1 MKLKEIIRSIIEL
14 IFPIIC
20 TFIFYKF
27 IDDLVILSIMS
38 NDDDKLTLLVSM
50 YSIFTG
56 FIITTMAIFTT
67 SNSKA
72 LINISKEKKTGLLVF
87 YFALTLG
94 TSILVLVISIFKIEL
109 KVFKF
114 ILAMSL
120 GALIQ
125 YIYVIVSIMY
135 VTLISMHDIEEEDKK
150 NNKERIDA
158 LKAINQKLEMIY
170 RKEV

>member
-1 MKLKEIIRSIIEL
+1 MKFKVIIRNIIEF

-20 TFIFYKF
+20 IFIFYKF
-27 IDDLVILSIMS
+27 IDDSVISSIMS
-38 NDDDKLTLLVSM
+38 NKDDKLTLLVSM

-72 LINISKEKKTGLLVF
+72 LINISKEKKTGLLVS

-109 KVFKF
+109 KFFKL

-125 YIYVIVSIMY
+125 YIYVILSIMY
-135 VTLISMHDIEEEDKK
+135 VTLNSMYDMEEEDKK
-150 NNKERIDA
+150 NNKERIDT

-170 RKEV
+170 RKEI

>member
-1 MKLKEIIRSIIEL
+1 MKFKEIRRSIIEL

-38 NDDDKLTLLVSM
+38 NEDDKLTLLVSM

-72 LINISKEKKTGLLVF
+72 LINISKEKKNRIIGFLFCTNFRNFNFSFSNFNLQDR
-87 YFALTLG
+87 T
-94 TSILVLVISIFKIEL
+94 
-109 KVFKF
+109 
-114 ILAMSL
+114 
-120 GALIQ
+120 
-125 YIYVIVSIMY
+125 
-135 VTLISMHDIEEEDKK
+135 K
-150 NNKERIDA
+150 NF
-158 LKAINQKLEMIY
+158 
-170 RKEV
+170 